1 MQAIRFSWF
10 YHIESWVNFLNH
22 LQIRQ
27 CFPNTHVACEH
38 VCMYLCMYVYTEHT
52 PMYID
57 PPKRCSKDYK
67 HVFYPFFDCL
77 HIFTQIHTCMHCKK
91 IIVRIKKVLELCIV
105 WRTRGKTYSCIK
117 LWSRRTEV
125 GIHKRKHESKK
136 TRKQEKMKENRNSTK
151 KRLRKKESFFF
162 IS

>member
-1 MQAIRFSWF
+1 MRIYWCIWYIHNIYIYYVIA
-10 YHIESWVNFLNH
+10 YVY
-22 LQIRQ
+22 
-27 CFPNTHVACEH
+27 TY